1 MDYDAHD
8 LEDGALAIMQS
19 VDLLGLA
26 KEDHVDVFEGYA
38 DAGDSRGGV
47 KAQDLGPEMERIG
60 VLSSNYVVANCIFHD
75 MSKVIETADTFCWKL
90 CFLITSMISLLKKK
104 DGIQT
109 VKEYFKL
116 TMAHLLE
123 YDECHQEMADL
134 FLDVYRSK
142 IQPLAAGDDGK
153 SNDEECEDAII
164 EFVSDCN
171 KWGTVDNT

>member
-1 MDYDAHD
+1 
-8 LEDGALAIMQS
+8 
-19 VDLLGLA
+19 
-26 KEDHVDVFEGYA
+26 
-38 DAGDSRGGV
+38 
-47 KAQDLGPEMERIG
+47 
-60 VLSSNYVVANCIFHD
+60 

-123 YDECHQEMADL
+123 YDEWHQEMADL

-142 IQPLAAGDDGK
+142 IQPLVAGDDGK

-171 KWGTVDNT
+171 KWGTVDNTSEVVLDYWQAWYFIAVGILQSKSSKQYKNDFYFTHLANVNKSYT